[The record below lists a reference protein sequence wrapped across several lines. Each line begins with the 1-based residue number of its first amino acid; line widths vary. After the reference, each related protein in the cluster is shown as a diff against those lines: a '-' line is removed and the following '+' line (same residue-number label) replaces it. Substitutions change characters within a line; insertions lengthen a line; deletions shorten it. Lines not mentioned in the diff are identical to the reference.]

1 MRKSK
6 RLALRRNMQLSLNP
20 TDDVPLT
27 VKPSK
32 QGLCIEH
39 RVRGKQKQKGSSK
52 QPNGWPTVNSQFGR

>member
-1 MRKSK
+1 MRKTK

-32 QGLCIEH
+32 QGLSSEH

-52 QPNGWPTVNSQFGR
+52 QPNGWPTVNRQFGH

>member
-1 MRKSK
+1 MRKAK

-20 TDDVPLT
+20 TDEVPLN

-32 QGLCIEH
+32 QGLSSEH

-52 QPNGWPTVNSQFGR
+52 APQGWYSQGQFGG

>member
-1 MRKSK
+1 MRKAK

-32 QGLCIEH
+32 QGLSGEH
-39 RVRGKQKQKGSSK
+39 RVRGKQKQKGSSR
-52 QPNGWPTVNSQFGR
+52 QPNGWPTVNSQFGH

>member
-1 MRKSK
+1 MRKAK

-32 QGLCIEH
+32 QGLSSEH
-39 RVRGKQKQKGSSK
+39 RVRGKTKTKGSSK
-52 QPNGWPTVNSQFGR
+52 APQGWYTAGQFGG